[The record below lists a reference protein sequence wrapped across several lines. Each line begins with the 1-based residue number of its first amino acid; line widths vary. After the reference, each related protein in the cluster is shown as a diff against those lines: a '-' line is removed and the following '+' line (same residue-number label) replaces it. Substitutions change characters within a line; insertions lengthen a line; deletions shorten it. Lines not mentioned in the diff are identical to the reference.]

1 VPTVAIK
8 FDGCTIAVM
17 TTNDPIAIDVI
28 RKSLERSGYLMKSRI
43 VSALDACGFFVE
55 PNVSHKGTEG
65 QQRAIDITTEA
76 RSRVHRPGICVKTTF
91 VIQAVNNAYPIVLL
105 TERPS
110 TPNADFES
118 YVKFGISPDPCP
130 FHEKFHPYEERAADW
145 HNLFSELCMLAKEQ
159 EQEELVAG
167 PPLEVLSSVLR
178 ACEYTEQEVDSFNDW
193 TSEEVGKYW
202 RVFFWHPLLVV
213 SGQLL
218 TAKVGADG
226 AVQLQEVPLARLEV
240 NWHDGDERRT
250 TVVEVIREDF
260 LLERLEVLRT
270 QDDAIEERIH
280 AFRLSVESGL
290 GAGEP

>member
-1 VPTVAIK
+1 
-8 FDGCTIAVM
+8 M
-17 TTNDPIAIDVI
+17 TTNDQIAIDVI

-43 VSALDACGFFVE
+43 VSALDASDFFVE
-55 PNVSHKGTEG
+55 PNVSLKGREG

-76 RSRVHRPGICVKTTF
+76 RSRVHRPGISVKTTF
-91 VIQAVNNAYPIVLL
+91 VIQTFNNAYPIVLL

-110 TPNADFES
+110 TPHADYES

-145 HNLFSELCMLAKEQ
+145 HNLFSELCMLGKEQ
-159 EQEELVAG
+159 DQEELVAG
-167 PPLEVLSSVLR
+167 PPLEVLSAVLR
-178 ACEYTEQEVDSFNDW
+178 ACEYTEREVDSFNDW
-193 TSEEVGKYW
+193 TSAEIEKYW

-218 TAKVGADG
+218 TAKVSADG
-226 AVQLQEVPLARLEV
+226 SVQIQEVPLARLEV
-240 NWHDGDERRT
+240 NWHDGDERKT

-260 LLERLEVLRT
+260 LLERLEVLRA

-280 AFRLSVESGL
+280 AFRRSQESGL
-290 GAGEP
+290 DGAEG

>member
-1 VPTVAIK
+1 
-8 FDGCTIAVM
+8 M
-17 TTNDPIAIDVI
+17 TTNDQIAIDVI

-43 VSALDACGFFVE
+43 VSALDASDLFVE
-55 PNVSHKGTEG
+55 PNVSIKGTEG
-65 QQRAIDITTEA
+65 QRRAIDITTEA
-76 RSRVHRPGICVKTTF
+76 RSRVHRPGISVKTTF
-91 VIQAVNNAYPIVLL
+91 VIQAFNNAYPIVLL

-110 TPNADFES
+110 TPHADFES

-145 HNLFSELCMLAKEQ
+145 HNLFSELCMLGKEQ
-159 EQEELVAG
+159 DQEELVAG
-167 PPLEVLSSVLR
+167 PPLEVLSAVLR
-178 ACEYTEQEVDSFNDW
+178 ACEYTEQEVDSFKDW
-193 TSEEVGKYW
+193 TSEEIGKYW

-240 NWHDGDERRT
+240 NWHDGNERKT

-260 LLERLEVLRT
+260 LLERLEVLRA
-270 QDDAIEERIH
+270 QDDAIEQRIH
-280 AFRLSVESGL
+280 EFRISPESGL
-290 GAGEP
+290 GASQG

>member
-1 VPTVAIK
+1 
-8 FDGCTIAVM
+8 M
-17 TTNDPIAIDVI
+17 TTNDQIAIDVI

-43 VSALDACGFFVE
+43 VSALDASDFFVE
-55 PNVSHKGTEG
+55 PNVSLKGREG

-76 RSRVHRPGICVKTTF
+76 RSRVHRPGISVKTTF
-91 VIQAVNNAYPIVLL
+91 VIQTFNNAYPIVLL

-110 TPNADFES
+110 TPHADYES

-145 HNLFSELCMLAKEQ
+145 HNLFSELCMLGKEQ
-159 EQEELVAG
+159 DQEELVAG
-167 PPLEVLSSVLR
+167 PPLEVLSAVLR
-178 ACEYTEQEVDSFNDW
+178 ACEYTEREVDSFNEW
-193 TSEEVGKYW
+193 TSAEIEKYW

-218 TAKVGADG
+218 TAKVSADG
-226 AVQLQEVPLARLEV
+226 SVQIQEVPLARLEV
-240 NWHDGDERRT
+240 NWHDGDERKT

-260 LLERLEVLRT
+260 LLERLEVLRA

-280 AFRLSVESGL
+280 AFRRSPESGL
-290 GAGEP
+290 DVTEG

>member
-1 VPTVAIK
+1 
-8 FDGCTIAVM
+8 M
-17 TTNDPIAIDVI
+17 TTNDQIAIDVI

-43 VSALDACGFFVE
+43 VSALDASDFFVE
-55 PNVSHKGTEG
+55 PNVSLKGREG

-76 RSRVHRPGICVKTTF
+76 RSRVHRPGISVKTTF
-91 VIQAVNNAYPIVLL
+91 VIQTFNNAYPIVLL

-110 TPNADFES
+110 TPHADYES

-145 HNLFSELCMLAKEQ
+145 HNLFSELCMLGKEQ
-159 EQEELVAG
+159 DQEELVAG
-167 PPLEVLSSVLR
+167 PPLEVLSAVLR
-178 ACEYTEQEVDSFNDW
+178 ACEYTEREVDSFNEW
-193 TSEEVGKYW
+193 TSAEIEKYW

-218 TAKVGADG
+218 TAKVSADG
-226 AVQLQEVPLARLEV
+226 SVQIQEVPLARLEV
-240 NWHDGDERRT
+240 NWHDGDERKT

-260 LLERLEVLRT
+260 LLERLEVLRA

-280 AFRLSVESGL
+280 AFRRSPESGL
-290 GAGEP
+290 DGAEG

>member
-1 VPTVAIK
+1 
-8 FDGCTIAVM
+8 M
-17 TTNDPIAIDVI
+17 TTNDQIAIDVI

-43 VSALDACGFFVE
+43 VSALDASDFFVE
-55 PNVSHKGTEG
+55 PNVSLKGREG

-76 RSRVHRPGICVKTTF
+76 RSRVHRPGISVKTTF
-91 VIQAVNNAYPIVLL
+91 VIQTFNNAYPIVLL

-110 TPNADFES
+110 TPHADYES

-145 HNLFSELCMLAKEQ
+145 HNLFSELCMLGKEQ
-159 EQEELVAG
+159 DQEELVAG
-167 PPLEVLSSVLR
+167 PPLEVLSAVLR
-178 ACEYTEQEVDSFNDW
+178 ACEYTEREVDSFNDW
-193 TSEEVGKYW
+193 TSAEIEKYW

-218 TAKVGADG
+218 TAKVSADG
-226 AVQLQEVPLARLEV
+226 SVQIQEVPLARLEV
-240 NWHDGDERRT
+240 NWHDGDERKT

-260 LLERLEVLRT
+260 LLERLEVLRA

-280 AFRLSVESGL
+280 AFRRSPESGL
-290 GAGEP
+290 DVTEG

>member
-1 VPTVAIK
+1 
-8 FDGCTIAVM
+8 M
-17 TTNDPIAIDVI
+17 TTNDQITIDVI

-43 VSALDACGFFVE
+43 VSALDASDYFVE

-65 QQRAIDITTEA
+65 QQRAIDITAEA

-91 VIQAVNNAYPIVLL
+91 VIQTVNNAYPIVLF

-118 YVKFGISPDPCP
+118 YLKFGTSPDPCP
-130 FHEKFHPYEERAADW
+130 FHHKVHPYEERAADW
-145 HNLFSELCMLAKEQ
+145 RNLFSELCMLAKEQ
-159 EQEELVAG
+159 DQEELVAG
-167 PPLEVLSSVLR
+167 PSVEVHSSILR
-178 ACEYTEQEVDSFNDW
+178 ACEHTEQEVESFHEW
-193 TSEEVGKYW
+193 TSGEAGRYW
-202 RVFFWHPLLVV
+202 RLFFWHPVLVV

-280 AFRLSVESGL
+280 AFRLSPESGV
-290 GAGEP
+290 GAGET